1 MRRGAR
7 RLLRW
12 ARTRRSLP
20 SGDAGSAVVEFVTIG
35 VLLLVPVVYLVL
47 TLGRVQAASFA
58 AEGAAREA
66 VRLVVA
72 APTAAEGEARA
83 VAATG
88 WALRDQGFGDDPG
101 RALTVTCSAAP
112 CLTPGADV
120 QVTVRVDVPL
130 PGVPVGVSAVL
141 PTVVPVSATHVQVV
155 DEYRA
160 ES

>member
-1 MRRGAR
+1 M
-7 RLLRW
+7 
-12 ARTRRSLP
+12 
-20 SGDAGSAVVEFVTIG
+20 VEFVTIG

-66 VRLVVA
+66 ARLVVSA
-72 APTAAEGEARA
+72 ATEADGQARA
-83 VAATG
+83 VAVTG
-88 WALRDQGFGDDPG
+88 WALRDQGFADDPA
-101 RALTVTCSAAP
+101 RAVSVTCSAVP

-155 DEYRA
+155 DEFRA
-160 ES
+160 AAP